1 MAERKLLKKL
11 FSKPVIDGAF
21 VVIVFA
27 MGFFLHWKIYEI
39 ALFSL
44 FIWIILN
51 PISSRYLAFGAIC
64 FLILTPLFLIGG
76 KKIIADQLA
85 IFAYYFLIMAVMMGI
100 YEVRKDRSEFANS
113 TNNFN
118 DKIYE

>member
-11 FSKPVIDGAF
+11 VSKPVIDGAF
-21 VVIVFA
+21 VAIVFA

-39 ALFSL
+39 ALFAL

-51 PISSRYLAFGAIC
+51 PILSRYLAFGAIF

-100 YEVRKDRSEFANS
+100 YELWKDKPESSGAI
-113 TNNFN
+113 NNFN
-118 DKIYE
+118 DKINE